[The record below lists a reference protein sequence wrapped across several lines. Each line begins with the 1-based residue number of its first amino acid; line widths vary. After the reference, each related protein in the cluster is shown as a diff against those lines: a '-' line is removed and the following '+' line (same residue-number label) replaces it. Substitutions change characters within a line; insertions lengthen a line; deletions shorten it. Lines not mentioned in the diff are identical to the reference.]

1 MRVAVVGVG
10 FVGEQLLEA
19 LHLKGHEVMGIETQ
33 SQRIDY
39 LISKSTL
46 RGVKFSRELSSTEN
60 IDAFILALPTPL
72 DAGNVPDLSALM
84 EVCTLIGNML
94 SENQI
99 VIVES
104 TYAVGTTRNLLLPL
118 LGKRIGI
125 SRVKI
130 AYSPERI
137 NPGDLLWNF
146 GNTAKLVAAEN
157 EQTKSSLIELYGNVF
172 SNLVF
177 VDSFEIAEAAKL
189 LENIYRFININFINE
204 FQQNCEALGLDS
216 SKVISAAST
225 KPFGFQAF
233 LPSLGIGGHCIP
245 LAPHHFMDSLRKH
258 GASNGF
264 IDYGNEINQGH
275 LLQVVEKIEREFV
288 NLTGKRILVAGVTYK
303 PGVPD
308 TRESPAVA
316 LINHLRKRG
325 VQVSWYDPLVSSL
338 NGEERGALTTEIDLA
353 LICVEQSEYVV
364 SEILTISEIVL
375 DISSGLDI
383 RRLK

>member
-1 MRVAVVGVG
+1 LRVAVVGVG
-10 FVGEQLLEA
+10 FVGEPLLEA

-72 DAGNVPDLSALM
+72 DAGNVPDLSALI
-84 EVCTLIGNML
+84 EVCTLIGSML

-125 SRVKI
+125 SRVKL

-146 GNTAKLVAAEN
+146 GNTAKLVAAES

-245 LAPHHFMDSLRKH
+245 IAPHHFMESLRMH
-258 GASNGF
+258 GVSNGF
-264 IDYGNEINQGH
+264 IDYGNEINQRH
-275 LLQVVEKIEREFV
+275 LFQVIEKIERDYL

-308 TRESPAVA
+308 TRESPAVV
-316 LINHLRKRG
+316 LINHLRERG

-338 NGEERGALTTEIDLA
+338 NGENRAPITTEADLA
-353 LICVEQSEYVV
+353 LICVEQPDHVV
-364 SEILTISEIVL
+364 AEISANFDMVL
-375 DISSGLDI
+375 DISLGLDI

>member
-10 FVGEQLLEA
+10 FVGEPLLEA

-72 DAGNVPDLSALM
+72 DAGNVPDLSALI
-84 EVCTLIGNML
+84 EVCTLIGSML

-125 SRVKI
+125 SRVKL

-146 GNTAKLVAAEN
+146 GNTAKLVAAES

-245 LAPHHFMDSLRKH
+245 IAPHHFMESLRMH
-258 GASNGF
+258 GVSNGF
-264 IDYGNEINQGH
+264 IDYGNEINQRH
-275 LLQVVEKIEREFV
+275 LFQVIEKIERDYL

-308 TRESPAVA
+308 TRESPAVV
-316 LINHLRKRG
+316 LINHLRERG

-338 NGEERGALTTEIDLA
+338 NGENRAPITTEADLA
-353 LICVEQSEYVV
+353 LICVEQPDHVV
-364 SEILTISEIVL
+364 AEISANFDMVL

>member
-10 FVGEQLLEA
+10 FVGEPLLEA

-72 DAGNVPDLSALM
+72 DAGNVPDLSALI
-84 EVCTLIGNML
+84 EVCTLIGSML

-125 SRVKI
+125 SRVKL

-146 GNTAKLVAAEN
+146 GNTAKLVAAES

-245 LAPHHFMDSLRKH
+245 IAPHHFMESLRMH
-258 GASNGF
+258 GVSNGF
-264 IDYGNEINQGH
+264 IDYGNEINQRH
-275 LLQVVEKIEREFV
+275 LFQVIEKIERDYL

-308 TRESPAVA
+308 TRESPAVV
-316 LINHLRKRG
+316 LINHLRERG

-338 NGEERGALTTEIDLA
+338 NGENRAPITTEADLA
-353 LICVEQSEYVV
+353 LICVEQPDHVV
-364 SEILTISEIVL
+364 AEISANFDMVL
-375 DISSGLDI
+375 DISLGLDI